1 MPIFDPKKVSE
12 YKFRVAMSLGVLVL
26 IGIAAVRT
34 EKFGPGFWEMATIGI
49 SFATASIAHS
59 CWAIWNSSKPKKSL
73 LKIN

>member
-34 EKFGPGFWEMATIGI
+34 KTFGPGFW
-49 SFATASIAHS
+49 
-59 CWAIWNSSKPKKSL
+59 
-73 LKIN
+73 

>member
-12 YKFRVAMSLGVLVL
+12 YKFRVAMSFGVLVL

-34 EKFGPGFWEMATIGI
+34 ENFGPGFWEMATIGI

-59 CWAIWNSSKPKKSL
+59 CCLIWNSSKPKKKPSQ
-73 LKIN
+73 N

>member
-34 EKFGPGFWEMATIGI
+34 ENFGPGFWEMATIGI

-59 CWAIWNSSKPKKSL
+59 CWAIWNSSKRTKKPSQ
-73 LKIN
+73 N